1 MTQTDKE
8 KLKQALDLIDDLIK
22 GYESHHKMFVISD
35 QPDKVDVTKQTI
47 DDLEKIKKILMTDKE
62 KADKVKL
69 EAIKKILIELEEA
82 SGIVPGTK
90 QITGWKSLFASTRWN
105 KLSNN
110 VQLERIENYIDGTV
124 LEHNKKITK
133 ILEG

>member
-1 MTQTDKE
+1 MSNPSFIQKNLSQGIRVKRLT
-8 KLKQALDLIDDLIK
+8 
-22 GYESHHKMFVISD
+22 
-35 QPDKVDVTKQTI
+35 
-47 DDLEKIKKILMTDKE
+47 
-62 KADKVKL
+62 DKVKL

-82 SGIVPGTK
+82 K
-90 QITGWKSLFASTRWN
+90 QISGWKPLFASTRWN

-133 ILEG
+133 ILES

>member
-82 SGIVPGTK
+82 K
-90 QITGWKSLFASTRWN
+90 QISGWKPLFASTRWN

-133 ILEG
+133 ILEE

>member
-1 MTQTDKE
+1 MNDKE
-8 KLKQALDLIDDLIK
+8 
-22 GYESHHKMFVISD
+22 
-35 QPDKVDVTKQTI
+35 
-47 DDLEKIKKILMTDKE
+47 
-62 KADKVKL
+62 KL

-133 ILEG
+133 ILEK